1 MKSPAAVLRC
11 AVIVVNFACGLCP
24 GSFSNPSAMMVLA
37 GESTRMVE
45 LSDQNSS
52 YEGKLIAKTPSHV
65 CIMDRFGLV
74 TALEIKSLKSFKVVA
89 GNYSPVSSIGLQQS
103 LKKELPPGYE
113 IAASA
118 HYVVMGRKGKADDYA
133 KLFEE
138 VYRQVDTFFSVRG
151 FDTHL
156 PEMPMVAFVFGTQAE
171 FKAYCESQNDQ
182 SMVKMRGYYSPKTNR
197 VAMYEDPNQVIKVTA
212 GLSDQEL
219 LSPLS
224 EGIFASVTGQ
234 TADVIIHEGTHQVGF
249 NVGIHSRLG
258 TTPRW
263 IVEGLA
269 TVLEPPGIRSRG
281 KAGKDKINDERLS
294 WFQGDYSQRRKPGDL
309 AKMIAS
315 DDPFSGQTLDAYSL
329 AWGITYFL
337 TENPARAGKFA
348 KYLKKV
354 SERNPLHIYSAKD
367 RLSDFQEIFGDISRM
382 EVELLRSIERVRID

>member
-1 MKSPAAVLRC
+1 MQYSFEGFSHSLVMKAQ
-11 AVIVVNFACGLCP
+11 
-24 GSFSNPSAMMVLA
+24 A

-65 CIMDRFGLV
+65 CIMDRFGLM
-74 TALEIKSLKSFKVVA
+74 TALEIRSLKSFKVVA

-118 HYVVMGRKGKADDYA
+118 HYVVLGRKGKADDYA

-138 VYRQVDTFFSVRG
+138 VYRQIDTFFSVRG
-151 FDTHL
+151 FDTHP
-156 PEMPMVAFVFGTQAE
+156 PEMPMVAFVFGTPAE

-182 SMVKMRGYYSPKTNR
+182 NMTKMRGYYSPKTNR
-197 VAMYEDPNQVIKVTA
+197 VAMYEDPNQVIRITA
-212 GLSDQEL
+212 DLSDDQL
-219 LSPLS
+219 VPQTCDSL
-224 EGIFASVTGQ
+224 FASVTGQ

-281 KAGKDKINDERLS
+281 KAGKDKINEERLS
-294 WFQGDYSQRRKPGDL
+294 WFHGDYSQRRKPGDL
-309 AKMIAS
+309 AQIIAS
-315 DDPFSGQTLDAYSL
+315 DDFFVTQSLDAYSV

-337 TENPARAGKFA
+337 TDNPARAGKFA

-354 SERNPLHIYSAKD
+354 SERNPLHAYSANE
-367 RLSDFQEIFGDISRM
+367 RLSDFQEIFGDIARV
-382 EVELLRSIERVRID
+382 EVDLLRTLQRID

>member
-1 MKSPAAVLRC
+1 MKSPVAFLRRAVFIANVTCCL
-11 AVIVVNFACGLCP
+11 GLL
-24 GSFSNPSAMMVLA
+24 SFSNLPATTVQA

-45 LSDQNSS
+45 LSDQNDS

-65 CIMDRFGLV
+65 CIMDRFGLM
-74 TALEIKSLKSFKVVA
+74 TSLEINKLKSFRVVA
-89 GNYSPVSSIGLQQS
+89 GNYSPISSIGLQQS
-103 LKKELPPGYE
+103 LKKELPKGYE

-171 FKAYCESQNDQ
+171 FKAYCEAQNDQ
-182 SMVKMRGYYSPKTNR
+182 TMTKMRGYYSPKTNR
-197 VAMYEDPNQVIKVTA
+197 VAMYEDPSQIIKVTA
-212 GLSDQEL
+212 GVSDQEL
-219 LSPLS
+219 LPPISQDL
-224 EGIFASVTGQ
+224 FASVTGQ

-263 IVEGLA
+263 VVEGLA

-281 KAGKDKINDERLS
+281 KAGKDKVNDERLS
-294 WFQGDYSQRRKPGDL
+294 WFQGDYSQRPKPGDL
-309 AKMIAS
+309 ARMIAS
-315 DDPFSGQTLDAYSL
+315 DDTFSGQTLDTYSL
-329 AWGITYFL
+329 AWSITYFL

-354 SERNPLHIYSAKD
+354 SDRNPLHVYSAKE
-367 RLSDFQEIFGDISRM
+367 RLTDFQEIFGDISRV
-382 EVELLRSIERVRID
+382 EVELLRSMGQVRID

>member
-1 MKSPAAVLRC
+1 MKSPVALLRC
-11 AVIVVNFACGLCP
+11 AVLVFSFACGLCP
-24 GSFSNPSAMMVLA
+24 GSFNNPSAMTVLA

-65 CIMDRFGLV
+65 CIMDRFGLM
-74 TALEIKSLKSFKVVA
+74 TALEIKSLKSFKVIA

-138 VYRQVDTFFSVRG
+138 VFRQVDTFFSVRG

-212 GLSDQEL
+212 VISDQRL

-348 KYLKKV
+348 KYLKTV
-354 SERNPLHIYSAKD
+354 SNRNPLHVYSAKD
-367 RLSDFQEIFGDISRM
+367 RLSDFQEIFGDISRV

>member
-1 MKSPAAVLRC
+1 MKSPVAFLRRAVFI
-11 AVIVVNFACGLCP
+11 AIVTCCLGLL
-24 GSFSNPSAMMVLA
+24 SFSNLSATTVQA

-45 LSDQNSS
+45 LSDQNDS
-52 YEGKLIAKTPSHV
+52 YEGKLIARTPSHV
-65 CIMDRFGLV
+65 CIMDRFGLM
-74 TALEIKSLKSFKVVA
+74 TSLEINKLKSFRVVA
-89 GNYSPVSSIGLQQS
+89 GNYSPISSIGLQQS
-103 LKKELPPGYE
+103 LKKELPKGYE

-171 FKAYCESQNDQ
+171 FKAYCEAQNDQ
-182 SMVKMRGYYSPKTNR
+182 TMTKMRGYYSPKTNR
-197 VAMYEDPNQVIKVTA
+197 VAMYEDPSQIIKVTA
-212 GLSDQEL
+212 GVSDQEL
-219 LSPLS
+219 LPPISQGL
-224 EGIFASVTGQ
+224 FASVTGQ

-263 IVEGLA
+263 VVEGLA

-281 KAGKDKINDERLS
+281 KAGKDKVNDERLS

-315 DDPFSGQTLDAYSL
+315 DDTFSGQTLDAYSL
-329 AWGITYFL
+329 AWSITYFL

-354 SERNPLHIYSAKD
+354 SDRNPLHVYSAKE
-367 RLSDFQEIFGDISRM
+367 RLTDFQEIFGDISRV
-382 EVELLRSIERVRID
+382 EVELLRSMGQVRID

>member
-1 MKSPAAVLRC
+1 MKSPAAVVRC
-11 AVIVVNFACGLCP
+11 ALLIANFACGLSP
-24 GSFSNPSAMMVLA
+24 ETFSNPSAMTVLA

-65 CIMDRFGLV
+65 CIMDRFGLM
-74 TALEIKSLKSFKVVA
+74 TALEIKSLKSFKVVS

-118 HYVVMGRKGKADDYA
+118 HYVVMGRKGKAEDYA
-133 KLFEE
+133 RLFEE

-151 FDTHL
+151 FDTQL

-171 FKAYCESQNDQ
+171 FKAYCEAQND
-182 SMVKMRGYYSPKTNR
+182 STMTKMRGYYSPKTNR

-212 GLSDQEL
+212 GVSDEEGEPQA
-219 LSPLS
+219 S
-224 EGIFASVTGQ
+224 ESLFASVTGQ

-281 KAGKDKINDERLS
+281 KAGKDKINEERLF

-315 DDPFSGQTLDAYSL
+315 DDPFNGQTLDAYSL
-329 AWGITYFL
+329 AWSITYFL

-354 SERNPLHIYSAKD
+354 SERNPLHIYSAKE
-367 RLSDFQEIFGDISRM
+367 RLSDFQEIFGDIARA
-382 EVELLRSIERVRID
+382 EVDLVRSIERLQVD

>member
-1 MKSPAAVLRC
+1 MKLPVAVLRC
-11 AVIVVNFACGLCP
+11 AVLVINFACGPGP
-24 GSFSNPSAMMVLA
+24 GSFGNSSAIKVLA
-37 GESTRMVE
+37 GESPRMVE

-65 CIMDRFGLV
+65 CIMDRFGLM
-74 TALEIKSLKSFKVVA
+74 TSLEINKLKSFRVVA
-89 GNYSPVSSIGLQQS
+89 GSYSPVSSIGLQQS
-103 LKKELPPGYE
+103 LKKDLPPGYE

-151 FDTHL
+151 FDTHA
-156 PEMPMVAFVFGTQAE
+156 PEMPMVALVFATQAE
-171 FKAYCESQNDQ
+171 FKAYCEAQDDRT
-182 SMVKMRGYYSPKTNR
+182 MTKMRGYYSAKTNR

-212 GLSDQEL
+212 AVPDTEL
-219 LSPLS
+219 LTLS
-224 EGIFASVTGQ
+224 RNSVFASVTGQ
-234 TADVIIHEGTHQVGF
+234 TADIIIHEGTHQVGF

-269 TVLEPPGIRSRG
+269 TVLEPPGLRSRG
-281 KAGKDKINDERLS
+281 KSGKDKINDERLS
-294 WFQGDYSQRRKPGDL
+294 WFLEDYSQRRTPGDL

-315 DDPFSGQTLDAYSL
+315 DDLFGSQSLDAYSL
-329 AWGITYFL
+329 AWSLTYFL

-354 SERNPLHIYSAKD
+354 ADRNPLHIYSAKE
-367 RLSDFQEIFGDISRM
+367 RLNDFQDIFGDLSRL
-382 EVELLRSIERVRID
+382 EVDLLRSMERIDH

>member
-1 MKSPAAVLRC
+1 MKSPVPFLRRAVFI
-11 AVIVVNFACGLCP
+11 ANFVGCLGLS
-24 GSFSNPSAMMVLA
+24 SFSNPAATTQA

-45 LSDQNSS
+45 LSDQHSS

-65 CIMDRFGLV
+65 CIMDRFGLM
-74 TALEIKSLKSFKVVA
+74 TSLEINKLKSFRVVA
-89 GNYSPVSSIGLQQS
+89 GSYSPVSSIGLQQS
-103 LKKELPPGYE
+103 LKKDLPAGYE

-151 FDTHL
+151 FDTHA
-156 PEMPMVAFVFGTQAE
+156 PEMPMVALVFATQAE
-171 FKAYCESQNDQ
+171 FKAYCESKDDRT
-182 SMVKMRGYYSPKTNR
+182 MTKMRGYYSAKTNR

-212 GLSDQEL
+212 ADPENEL
-219 LSPLS
+219 LTLS
-224 EGIFASVTGQ
+224 RNSVFASVTGQ
-234 TADVIIHEGTHQVGF
+234 TADIIIHEGTHQVGF

-269 TVLEPPGIRSRG
+269 TVLEPPGLRSRG
-281 KAGKDKINDERLS
+281 KSGKDKINDERLS
-294 WFQGDYSQRRKPGDL
+294 WFLEDYSQRRTPGDL

-315 DDPFSGQTLDAYSL
+315 DDLFGSQSLDAYSL
-329 AWGITYFL
+329 AWSLTYFL

-354 SERNPLHIYSAKD
+354 ADRNPLHVYSAKE
-367 RLSDFQEIFGDISRM
+367 RLNDFQDIFGDLSRL
-382 EVELLRSIERVRID
+382 EVDLLRSMERIDH

>member
-1 MKSPAAVLRC
+1 MNTPVPVSRYHVIIASLVIGLRLSAFGDFAA
-11 AVIVVNFACGLCP
+11 
-24 GSFSNPSAMMVLA
+24 SKTLA
-37 GESTRMVE
+37 GESMRTVQ
-45 LSDQNSS
+45 LIAHDAT
-52 YEGKLIAKTPSHV
+52 YEGKLVAKTPSHV
-65 CIMDRFGLV
+65 CIMDRFGLM
-74 TALEIKSLKSFKVVA
+74 TALEIKSLKSFKAVA
-89 GNYSPVSSIGLQQS
+89 GNYSPISSIGLQQS
-103 LKKELPPGYE
+103 LKQELPPGYE

-138 VYRQVDTFFSVRG
+138 VYRQVNTFFSVRG

-171 FKAYCESQNDQ
+171 FKAYCETQNDQ
-182 SMVKMRGYYSPKTNR
+182 SMVKMRGYYSPNTNR
-197 VAMYEDPNQVIKVTA
+197 VAMYEDPNQIIRVTA
-212 GLSDQEL
+212 DV
-219 LSPLS
+219 S
-224 EGIFASVTGQ
+224 EGGWKPRTCESLFASVTGQ

-281 KAGKDKINDERLS
+281 KAGKDKINEERLS
-294 WFQGDYSQRRKPGDL
+294 WFQGDYAQRRKPGDL
-309 AKMIAS
+309 AKVIAS
-315 DDPFSGQTLDAYSL
+315 DEFFGSQSLDAYSL
-329 AWGITYFL
+329 AWSITYFF

-354 SERNPLHIYSAKD
+354 SERNPLLVYSAKE
-367 RLSDFQEIFGDISRM
+367 RLSDFQEIFGDIARV
-382 EVELLRSIERVRID
+382 EVELVRSIERLQVD

>member
-1 MKSPAAVLRC
+1 MKSPVAVVRC
-11 AVIVVNFACGLCP
+11 TVLVINFACGLCP
-24 GSFSNPSAMMVLA
+24 GSFSNPLAMTVLA
-37 GESTRMVE
+37 GESPRMVE

-52 YEGKLIAKTPSHV
+52 YEGKLVAKTPSHV
-65 CIMDRFGLV
+65 CIMDRFGLM
-74 TALEIKSLKSFKVVA
+74 TALEIKNLKSFKVVA
-89 GNYSPVSSIGLQQS
+89 GSYSPVSSIGLQQS

-171 FKAYCESQNDQ
+171 FKAYCEAQNDQ
-182 SMVKMRGYYSPKTNR
+182 TMTKMRGYYSPKTNR
-197 VAMYEDPNQVIKVTA
+197 VAMFEDPNHVIKVTA
-212 GLSDQEL
+212 SISDQEL
-219 LSPLS
+219 LSPIS
-224 EGIFASVTGQ
+224 EGLFASVTGQ

-315 DDPFSGQTLDAYSL
+315 DDAFNGQTLDAYSL
-329 AWGITYFL
+329 AWSITYFL

-348 KYLKKV
+348 KYLQRV
-354 SERNPLHIYSAKD
+354 SDRNPLHVYSAKE
-367 RLSDFQEIFGDISRM
+367 RLSDFQEIFGDISRV
-382 EVELLRSIERVRID
+382 EVDLLRTIERMDP

>member
-1 MKSPAAVLRC
+1 MKSPVAFLRRAVFIANVTCCL
-11 AVIVVNFACGLCP
+11 GLL
-24 GSFSNPSAMMVLA
+24 SFSNLPATTVQA

-45 LSDQNSS
+45 LSDQNDS
-52 YEGKLIAKTPSHV
+52 YEGKLIARTPSHV
-65 CIMDRFGLV
+65 CIMDRFGLM
-74 TALEIKSLKSFKVVA
+74 TSLEINKLKSFRVVA

-103 LKKELPPGYE
+103 LKKELPKGYE

-171 FKAYCESQNDQ
+171 FKAYCEAQNDQ
-182 SMVKMRGYYSPKTNR
+182 TMTKMRGYYSPKTNR
-197 VAMYEDPNQVIKVTA
+197 VAMYEDPSQIIKVTA
-212 GLSDQEL
+212 GVSDQEL
-219 LSPLS
+219 LPPISQGL
-224 EGIFASVTGQ
+224 FASVTGQ

-263 IVEGLA
+263 VVEGLA

-281 KAGKDKINDERLS
+281 KAGKDKVNDERLS

-315 DDPFSGQTLDAYSL
+315 DDTFSGQTLDAYSL
-329 AWGITYFL
+329 AWSITYFL

-354 SERNPLHIYSAKD
+354 SDRNPLHVYSAKE
-367 RLSDFQEIFGDISRM
+367 RLTDFQEIFGDISRV
-382 EVELLRSIERVRID
+382 EVELLRSMGQVRID

>member
-1 MKSPAAVLRC
+1 MKSPVSVLRC
-11 AVIVVNFACGLCP
+11 TVLAASLACCVPP
-24 GSFSNPSAMMVLA
+24 GSSSDPLTMTAQA

-45 LSDQNSS
+45 LSDQNST

-65 CIMDRFGLV
+65 CIMDRFGLM
-74 TALEIKSLKSFKVVA
+74 TALEIRSLKSFRVVA
-89 GNYSPVSSIGLQQS
+89 GSYSPVSSIGLQQS

-133 KLFEE
+133 NLFEE
-138 VYRQVDTFFSVRG
+138 VYRQVNTFFSVRG
-151 FDTHL
+151 FDTHF
-156 PEMPMVAFVFGTQAE
+156 PEMPMVALVFGTQAE

-182 SMVKMRGYYSPKTNR
+182 SMTKMRGYYSPKTNR
-197 VAMYEDPNQVIKVTA
+197 VAMYEDPNQVLKITA
-212 GLSDQEL
+212 GLSDDKLAPQT
-219 LSPLS
+219 S
-224 EGIFASVTGQ
+224 ESLFASVTGQ

-281 KAGKDKINDERLS
+281 KAGKDKINKERLS
-294 WFQGDYSQRRKPGDL
+294 WFHGDYSQRRQPGDL
-309 AKMIAS
+309 AKVIAS
-315 DDPFSGQTLDAYSL
+315 DNFFGSQSLDAYSL
-329 AWGITYFL
+329 AWSISYFL
-337 TENPARAGKFA
+337 TDNPARAGKFA

-354 SERNPLHIYSAKD
+354 ADRNPLHVYSEKE
-367 RLSDFQEIFGDISRM
+367 RLSDFQEIFGDIARV
-382 EVELLRSIERVRID
+382 EVELLRTIERLPTE

>member
-1 MKSPAAVLRC
+1 MNSPVSVLRC
-11 AVIVVNFACGLCP
+11 AVLAASFTCSVLSENFRD
-24 GSFSNPSAMMVLA
+24 PSAMTAQA
-37 GESTRMVE
+37 GESTRLVE

-65 CIMDRFGLV
+65 CIMDRFGLM

-89 GNYSPVSSIGLQQS
+89 GRYSPVSSIGLQQS
-103 LKKELPPGYE
+103 LKKQLPPGYE

-118 HYVVMGRKGKADDYA
+118 HYVVMGRKGKAADYA

-138 VYRQVDTFFSVRG
+138 VYRQIDTFFSVRG
-151 FDTHL
+151 FETHP

-171 FKAYCESQNDQ
+171 FKAYCEAQNDQ
-182 SMVKMRGYYSPKTNR
+182 NMTKMRGYYSPKTNR
-197 VAMYEDPNQVIKVTA
+197 VAMYEDPSRIIRVSA
-212 GLSDQEL
+212 GVSDEEL
-219 LSPLS
+219 IPLRGES
-224 EGIFASVTGQ
+224 AFASVTGQ

-281 KAGKDKINDERLS
+281 KAGKDKINEERLS
-294 WFQGDYSQRRKPGDL
+294 WFQEDYSQRRKPGDL
-309 AKMIAS
+309 AKVIAS
-315 DDPFSGQTLDAYSL
+315 DDLFGSQSLDAYSL
-329 AWGITYFL
+329 AWSLTYFL

-354 SERNPLHIYSAKD
+354 SERNPLHVYSAKE
-367 RLSDFQEIFGDISRM
+367 RLSDFQEVFGDIARI
-382 EVELLRSIERVRID
+382 EVDLVRSVERLQVN

>member
-1 MKSPAAVLRC
+1 MKSPVAVLRC
-11 AVIVVNFACGLCP
+11 AVLVINFACGLGP
-24 GSFSNPSAMMVLA
+24 ESFSNSSAIKVLA
-37 GESTRMVE
+37 GESPRMVE

-65 CIMDRFGLV
+65 CIMDRFGLM

-103 LKKELPPGYE
+103 LKKELRPGYE

-133 KLFEE
+133 RLFEE

-171 FKAYCESQNDQ
+171 FKAYCETQNDH
-182 SMVKMRGYYSPKTNR
+182 SMLQMRGYYSPKTNR
-197 VAMYEDPNQVIKVTA
+197 VAMYEDPNQFINVTA
-212 GLSDQEL
+212 GISDEGL
-219 LSPLS
+219 VPRTS
-224 EGIFASVTGQ
+224 EDLFASVTGQ

-281 KAGKDKINDERLS
+281 KAGKDKINEERLS

-309 AKMIAS
+309 AKVIAS
-315 DDPFSGQTLDAYSL
+315 DDFFGAQSLDAYSL
-329 AWGITYFL
+329 AWSITYFL

-354 SERNPLHIYSAKD
+354 SERNPLHAYSAAE
-367 RLSDFQEIFGDISRM
+367 RLSDFQEIFGDIARV
-382 EVELLRSIERVRID
+382 EVDLFRSIERLRGD

>member
-1 MKSPAAVLRC
+1 MKSPVAFLRRAVFVANVTCCL
-11 AVIVVNFACGLCP
+11 GLS
-24 GSFSNPSAMMVLA
+24 SFSNLSATTAQA

-45 LSDQNSS
+45 LSDQNDS
-52 YEGKLIAKTPSHV
+52 YEGKLIARTPSHV
-65 CIMDRFGLV
+65 CIMDRFGLM
-74 TALEIKSLKSFKVVA
+74 TSLEINNLKSFRVVA

-103 LKKELPPGYE
+103 LKKELPKGYE

-171 FKAYCESQNDQ
+171 FKAYCAAQNDQ
-182 SMVKMRGYYSPKTNR
+182 TMTKMRGYYSPKTNR
-197 VAMYEDPNQVIKVTA
+197 VAMYEDPGQISKVTA
-212 GLSDQEL
+212 GVSDQEL
-219 LSPLS
+219 LPPISQSL
-224 EGIFASVTGQ
+224 FASVTGQ

-263 IVEGLA
+263 VVEGLA

-281 KAGKDKINDERLS
+281 KAGKDEINDERLS

-315 DDPFSGQTLDAYSL
+315 DDQFGGQTLDAYSL
-329 AWGITYFL
+329 AWSITYFL

-354 SERNPLHIYSAKD
+354 SDRNPLHVYSAKE
-367 RLSDFQEIFGDISRM
+367 RLADFQEIFGDISRV
-382 EVELLRSIERVRID
+382 EVELLRSMGQVRID

>member
-1 MKSPAAVLRC
+1 MKPRLSILHLAVVVVSFVC
-11 AVIVVNFACGLCP
+11 AFCP
-24 GSFSNPSAMMVLA
+24 VSFNNPSARTLLA

-45 LSDQNSS
+45 LSDRTSS

-65 CIMDRFGLV
+65 CIMDRFGLM
-74 TALEIKSLKSFKVVA
+74 TALEIRSLKSFKVLA

-133 KLFEE
+133 RLFEE

-171 FKAYCESQNDQ
+171 FKAYCEAQNDPT
-182 SMVKMRGYYSPKTNR
+182 MTKMRGYYSPKTNR
-197 VAMYEDPNQVIKVTA
+197 VAMYEDPNQNIKVTS
-212 GLSDQEL
+212 GGVDQEL
-219 LSPLS
+219 LSPFS
-224 EGIFASVTGQ
+224 EGLFASVTGQ

-281 KAGKDKINDERLS
+281 KAAKDRINDERLS
-294 WFQGDYSQRRKPGDL
+294 WFQEDYSRRRKAGDL
-309 AKMIAS
+309 AKMIA
-315 DDPFSGQTLDAYSL
+315 DDTAFSGQMLDAYSL
-329 AWGITYFL
+329 AWSITYFL

-354 SERNPLHIYSAKD
+354 SDRNPLHVYSAEE
-367 RLSDFQEIFGDISRM
+367 RLSDFQEVFGDVSRM
-382 EVELLRSIERVRID
+382 EVELLRSMERIDH

>member
-1 MKSPAAVLRC
+1 MKSPAAVLRR
-11 AVIVVNFACGLCP
+11 AVLVVSFAFGLCQ
-24 GSFSNPSAMMVLA
+24 GNMTNPSAMSVMA

-65 CIMDRFGLV
+65 CIMDRFGLM

-212 GLSDQEL
+212 GISDQR
-219 LSPLS
+219 SMPPIS

-281 KAGKDKINDERLS
+281 KAGKDKINDERLA

-354 SERNPLHIYSAKD
+354 SDRNPLHVYSAKD
-367 RLSDFQEIFGDISRM
+367 RLSDFQEIFGDISRV

>member
-1 MKSPAAVLRC
+1 MRSTDAAFRC
-11 AVIVVNFACGLCP
+11 AVLVVSFAFGLCP
-24 GSFSNPSAMMVLA
+24 GSMSNPSAMSVMA

-52 YEGKLIAKTPSHV
+52 YEGKLVAKTPSHV
-65 CIMDRFGLV
+65 CIMDRFGLM

-89 GNYSPVSSIGLQQS
+89 GSYSPVSSIGLQQS

-118 HYVVMGRKGKADDYA
+118 HYIVMGRKGKADDYA

-182 SMVKMRGYYSPKTNR
+182 SMMKMRGYYSPKTNR
-197 VAMYEDPNQVIKVTA
+197 VAMYEDPGQVIKVTA
-212 GLSDQEL
+212 VVSDEEWEPQT
-219 LSPLS
+219 S
-224 EGIFASVTGQ
+224 ESLFASVTGQ

-281 KAGKDKINDERLS
+281 KAGKDKINEERLS
-294 WFQGDYSQRRKPGDL
+294 WFQGDYAQRRKPGDL

-315 DDPFSGQTLDAYSL
+315 DDPFNGQTLDAYSL
-329 AWGITYFL
+329 AWSITYFL

-354 SERNPLHIYSAKD
+354 SERNPLHVYSAKE
-367 RLSDFQEIFGDISRM
+367 RLSDFQEIFGDMARV
-382 EVELLRSIERVRID
+382 EVDLVRSIERLQVD

>member
-1 MKSPAAVLRC
+1 MKSPVAFLRRAVFI
-11 AVIVVNFACGLCP
+11 AIVTCCLGLS
-24 GSFSNPSAMMVLA
+24 SFSNLSATTAQA

-45 LSDQNSS
+45 LSDQNDS

-65 CIMDRFGLV
+65 CIMDRFGLM
-74 TALEIKSLKSFKVVA
+74 TSLEINKLKSFKVVA

-103 LKKELPPGYE
+103 LKKELPKGYE

-171 FKAYCESQNDQ
+171 FKAYCEAQNDQ
-182 SMVKMRGYYSPKTNR
+182 TMTKMRGYYSPKTNR
-197 VAMYEDPNQVIKVTA
+197 VAMYEDPSQIIKVTA
-212 GLSDQEL
+212 GVSDQEL
-219 LSPLS
+219 LPPISQSL
-224 EGIFASVTGQ
+224 FASVTGQ

-263 IVEGLA
+263 VVEGLA

-315 DDPFSGQTLDAYSL
+315 DDAFGGQTLDAYSL
-329 AWGITYFL
+329 AWSITYFL

-354 SERNPLHIYSAKD
+354 SDRNPLHVYSAKE
-367 RLSDFQEIFGDISRM
+367 RLADFQEIFGDISRV
-382 EVELLRSIERVRID
+382 EVELLRSMGQVRID

>member
-1 MKSPAAVLRC
+1 MRRAVFVANVTCCL
-11 AVIVVNFACGLCP
+11 GLS
-24 GSFSNPSAMMVLA
+24 SFSNLSATTAQA

-45 LSDQNSS
+45 LSDQNDS

-65 CIMDRFGLV
+65 CIMDRFGLM
-74 TALEIKSLKSFKVVA
+74 TSLEINKLKSFKVVA

-103 LKKELPPGYE
+103 LKKELPKGYE

-171 FKAYCESQNDQ
+171 FKAYCEAQNDQ
-182 SMVKMRGYYSPKTNR
+182 TMTKMRGYYSPKTNR
-197 VAMYEDPNQVIKVTA
+197 VAMYEDPSQIIKVTA
-212 GLSDQEL
+212 GVSDQEL
-219 LSPLS
+219 LPPISQDL
-224 EGIFASVTGQ
+224 FASVTGQ

-263 IVEGLA
+263 VVEGLA

-281 KAGKDKINDERLS
+281 KAGKDKVNDERLS

-315 DDPFSGQTLDAYSL
+315 DDAFGGQTLDAYSL
-329 AWGITYFL
+329 AWSITYFL

-354 SERNPLHIYSAKD
+354 SDRNPLHVYSAKE
-367 RLSDFQEIFGDISRM
+367 RLTDFQEIFGDISRV
-382 EVELLRSIERVRID
+382 EVELLRSMGQVRID

>member
-1 MKSPAAVLRC
+1 MKTHAAVLRC
-11 AVIVVNFACGLCP
+11 ALLVGNFACGLSP
-24 GSFSNPSAMMVLA
+24 ESFSNPSTMTVLA
-37 GESTRMVE
+37 GESTRMIE

-65 CIMDRFGLV
+65 CIMDRFGLM
-74 TALEIKSLKSFKVVA
+74 TALEIKSLKSFKVTA

-118 HYVVMGRKGKADDYA
+118 HYVVMGRKGRADDYA

-138 VYRQVDTFFSVRG
+138 VYRQIDTFFSVRG
-151 FDTHL
+151 FDTHP

-171 FKAYCESQNDQ
+171 FKAYCESQNDD
-182 SMVKMRGYYSPKTNR
+182 SMTKMRGYYSPRTNR
-197 VAMYEDPNQVIKVTA
+197 VAMFEDPNQIIRVSADI
-212 GLSDQEL
+212 SDQDL
-219 LSPLS
+219 RTRVS

-281 KAGKDKINDERLS
+281 KAGRDKINDERLS
-294 WFQGDYSQRRKPGDL
+294 WFQGDYSLRRKPGDL

-329 AWGITYFL
+329 AWSITYFL

-354 SERNPLHIYSAKD
+354 SDRNPLHVYSAKD

-382 EVELLRSIERVRID
+382 EVELLRSIERV

>member
-1 MKSPAAVLRC
+1 MKSPVAFLRRAVFIAMVTCCL
-11 AVIVVNFACGLCP
+11 GLSSLGNLP
-24 GSFSNPSAMMVLA
+24 ATTVQA

-45 LSDQNSS
+45 LSDQNDS
-52 YEGKLIAKTPSHV
+52 YEGKLIARTPSHV
-65 CIMDRFGLV
+65 CIMDRFGLM
-74 TALEIKSLKSFKVVA
+74 TSLEINKLKSFRVVA
-89 GNYSPVSSIGLQQS
+89 GNYSPISSIGLQQS
-103 LKKELPPGYE
+103 LKKELPKGYE

-171 FKAYCESQNDQ
+171 FKAYCEAQNDQ
-182 SMVKMRGYYSPKTNR
+182 TMTKMRGYYSPKTNR
-197 VAMYEDPNQVIKVTA
+197 VAMYEDPSQIIKVTA
-212 GLSDQEL
+212 GVSDQEL
-219 LSPLS
+219 LPPISQDL
-224 EGIFASVTGQ
+224 FASVTGQ

-263 IVEGLA
+263 VVEGLA

-281 KAGKDKINDERLS
+281 KAGKDKVNDERLS

-315 DDPFSGQTLDAYSL
+315 DDTFSGQTLDAYSL
-329 AWGITYFL
+329 AWSITYFL

-354 SERNPLHIYSAKD
+354 SDRNPLHVYSAKE
-367 RLSDFQEIFGDISRM
+367 RLTDFQEIFGDISRV
-382 EVELLRSIERVRID
+382 EVELLRSMGQVRID

>member
-1 MKSPAAVLRC
+1 MKSPVAVLRC
-11 AVIVVNFACGLCP
+11 ALLMAYFTCGLCP
-24 GSFSNPSAMMVLA
+24 GNVGRPSPMTAQA
-37 GESTRMVE
+37 GESARMVE

-52 YEGKLIAKTPSHV
+52 YEGKLVAKTPSHV
-65 CIMDRFGLV
+65 CIMDRFGLM

-89 GNYSPVSSIGLQQS
+89 GSYSPVSSIGLQQS

-138 VYRQVDTFFSVRG
+138 VYRQVDMFFSVRG

-171 FKAYCESQNDQ
+171 FKAYCEAQNDQ
-182 SMVKMRGYYSPKTNR
+182 SMTKMRGYYSPKTNR

-212 GLSDQEL
+212 GISDQEL
-219 LSPLS
+219 MPPIGEDL
-224 EGIFASVTGQ
+224 FASVTGQ

-281 KAGKDKINDERLS
+281 KAGKDKVNDERLS

-315 DDPFSGQTLDAYSL
+315 DDAFTGQTLDAYSL
-329 AWGITYFL
+329 AWGMTYFL

-354 SERNPLHIYSAKD
+354 SDRNPLYVYSAKD
-367 RLSDFQEIFGDISRM
+367 RLSDFQEIFGDISRV
-382 EVELLRSIERVRID
+382 EVDLLRTIERMDP

>member
-1 MKSPAAVLRC
+1 MKSPVAFLRRAVFI
-11 AVIVVNFACGLCP
+11 AIVTCCLGLS
-24 GSFSNPSAMMVLA
+24 SFSNLSATTAQA

-45 LSDQNSS
+45 LSDQNDS

-65 CIMDRFGLV
+65 CIMDRFGLM
-74 TALEIKSLKSFKVVA
+74 TSLEINKLKSFKVVA

-103 LKKELPPGYE
+103 LKKELPKGYE

-171 FKAYCESQNDQ
+171 FKAYCEAQNDQ
-182 SMVKMRGYYSPKTNR
+182 TMTRMRGYYSPKTNR
-197 VAMYEDPNQVIKVTA
+197 VAMYEDPSQIIKVTA
-212 GLSDQEL
+212 GVSDQEL
-219 LSPLS
+219 LPPISQDL
-224 EGIFASVTGQ
+224 FASVTGQ

-263 IVEGLA
+263 VVEGLA

-315 DDPFSGQTLDAYSL
+315 DDAFGGQTLDAYSL
-329 AWGITYFL
+329 AWSITYFL

-354 SERNPLHIYSAKD
+354 SDRNPLHVYSAKE
-367 RLSDFQEIFGDISRM
+367 RLADFQEIFGDISRV
-382 EVELLRSIERVRID
+382 EVELLRSMGQVRID

>member
-1 MKSPAAVLRC
+1 MKSPVSVLRC
-11 AVIVVNFACGLCP
+11 AVRAASLACFVLS
-24 GSFSNPSAMMVLA
+24 GSVSNSSAMSALA

-65 CIMDRFGLV
+65 CIMDRFGLM

-89 GNYSPVSSIGLQQS
+89 GSYSPVSSIGLQQS

-113 IAASA
+113 VAASA
-118 HYVVMGRKGKADDYA
+118 HYVVMGRTGKADDYA

-151 FDTHL
+151 FETHL

-171 FKAYCESQNDQ
+171 FKAYCEAQDDQ

-212 GLSDQEL
+212 GISDQGL
-219 LSPLS
+219 LSPIS
-224 EGIFASVTGQ
+224 EGLFASVTGQ

-281 KAGKDKINDERLS
+281 KAGKDKVNDERLS

-309 AKMIAS
+309 AKMIAT
-315 DDPFSGQTLDAYSL
+315 DDAFSGQTLDAYSL
-329 AWGITYFL
+329 AWGVTYFL

-354 SERNPLHIYSAKD
+354 GDRNPLQVYSAKE

-382 EVELLRSIERVRID
+382 EVDLVRAIERVDP